1 VKRFTTGLIWN
12 KGYGIASGKVFCVR
26 LNSIG
31 LCQNKLLK
39 TVVVRLI
46 SCCKS
51 IIKELNQ
58 RAMIVRSRVKFY
70 SIVVVFFLWSFVDPA
85 QICLA
90 QRSAAGLVVSDNAL
104 ANKAGMEILGRGG
117 NAVDAAVAT
126 ALALAVVDQAAS
138 GLGGG
143 GFMVIYEAKDHRAH
157 ALDFRETA
165 PEAARSELYMK
176 GGKPVPALSL
186 TGALAVAVPGEVAG
200 LMQAFKRFGSL
211 PVQVVMAPAIRLANE
226 GFPVDGPLNFAIERM
241 QATIKRFPDLA
252 RVFMP
257 KDEVPAQGQLLRQ
270 TDLGETLKAIA
281 TQGADVFYQG
291 WIAQAIVET
300 LKKDGGVMT
309 VEDLK
314 NYKAVWREPLIGNY
328 RKRTV
333 ITMPPPSSGGVAILE
348 MLDVLEGYNLN
359 KLTHN
364 SATYLHLLAE
374 VMKHAFADR
383 AQYLGDPDFVKA
395 PISMLTS
402 KEYTSWIRG
411 RISPVKTYPAKYYGL
426 GNLRV
431 EQGGTTHFSV
441 LDQFGNAVACTLSV
455 NTRFGSKILVP
466 KTGIVLNNTMDDFA
480 LHPSGNVYGL
490 VGAEAN
496 SLQPRKRPLSSMAP
510 TIVLQGDRPELIVGG
525 AGGPRIISAT
535 LQTILNVMDF
545 QMPVKEAVAAPRIHH
560 QWMPEELSVEAEIPV
575 DTKKSLERRGHA
587 VKERSELGVVQ
598 AIVVKRGK
606 ISGAPDPRKEERGR
620 TE

>member
-1 VKRFTTGLIWN
+1 
-12 KGYGIASGKVFCVR
+12 
-26 LNSIG
+26 
-31 LCQNKLLK
+31 
-39 TVVVRLI
+39 
-46 SCCKS
+46 
-51 IIKELNQ
+51 
-58 RAMIVRSRVKFY
+58 
-70 SIVVVFFLWSFVDPA
+70 
-85 QICLA
+85 
-90 QRSAAGLVVSDNAL
+90 
-104 ANKAGMEILGRGG
+104 MEILAKGG

-126 ALALAVVDQAAS
+126 AFALAVVDQAAS

-143 GFMVIYEAKDHRAH
+143 GFMVIYEAKERRAH

-165 PEAARSELYMK
+165 PEASRIELYSK
-176 GGKPVPALSL
+176 NGKPAPSLSL

-200 LMQAFKRFGSL
+200 LLQAFKRFGSL
-211 PVQVVMAPAIRLANE
+211 PLQTVMAPAIRYAVE
-226 GFPVDGPLNFAIERM
+226 GFPVDGALSYAIERQ
-241 QATIKRFPDLA
+241 QANMKRFPDLA
-252 RVFMP
+252 RIFMP
-257 KDEVPAQGQLLRQ
+257 KDEVPTPDQMLRQ
-270 TDLGETLKAIA
+270 SELGDSLKAIA
-281 TQGADVFYQG
+281 AQGADVFYQG

-300 LKKDGGVMT
+300 LKKDGGIMT
-309 VEDLK
+309 PDDLK
-314 NYKAVWREPLIGNY
+314 SYRAIWREPLIGTY

-333 ITMPPPSSGGVAILE
+333 ITMPPPSSGGIAILE
-348 MLDVLEGYNLN
+348 MLDVLEGYQLN
-359 KLTHN
+359 KFAHN

-395 PISMLTS
+395 PVSMLAS
-402 KEYTSWIRG
+402 REYASWIRG
-411 RISPVKTYPAKYYGL
+411 RISPVKTYPLKYYGL
-426 GNLRV
+426 ANLKV

-466 KTGIVLNNTMDDFA
+466 KTGIVLNNTIDDFA
-480 LHPSGNVYGL
+480 LHVNGNAYGL
-490 VGAEAN
+490 VGNDAN
-496 SLQPRKRPLSSMAP
+496 SLRPHKRPLSSMAP

-535 LQTILNVMDF
+535 LQTMLNVLEY
-545 QMPVKEAVAAPRIHH
+545 QMPVKEAVTAARIHH
-560 QWMPEELSVEAEIPV
+560 QWVPDELSVEEEIPADV
-575 DTKKSLERRGHA
+575 KKSLERRGHT